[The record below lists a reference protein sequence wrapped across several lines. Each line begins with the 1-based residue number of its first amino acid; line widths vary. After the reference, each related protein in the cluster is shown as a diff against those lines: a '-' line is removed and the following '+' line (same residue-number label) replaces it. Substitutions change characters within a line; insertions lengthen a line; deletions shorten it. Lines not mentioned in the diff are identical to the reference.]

1 MTDQHAGFEADD
13 DSKTSPKAT
22 SNEALQQRIAAAL
35 DEPAAGPTATRAAD
49 PHTGLVVQP
58 YRTDQGRPAWVFRCW
73 GTDTCNGWL
82 SLDHTS
88 QQSAERA
95 RDRHVAEAHT
105 PQPPAGPTATPA
117 TGRPY

>member
-1 MTDQHAGFEADD
+1 MTDQHPAFDATLPR
-13 DSKTSPKAT
+13 KTSPKAA
-22 SNEALQQRIAAAL
+22 SNEALQQRIDDDLFEA
-35 DEPAAGPTATRAAD
+35 AAGPTATRAAD

-95 RDRHVAEAHT
+95 RDRHVAEEHT
-105 PQPPAGPTATPA
+105 EEQPHV
-117 TGRPY
+117 